1 MSSMRLRPGNF
12 WSFLETRNFFW
23 NSLGV
28 HCAFWTPT
36 GFWKTVGPVG
46 ETMRLRALCFWSQW
60 IQQCFSCSLRHPWLP
75 VLSRAS
81 PTSTKSSG
89 CLCWQAV
96 PCRFVTIMC
105 NSEPT
110 RVQFLQAIFMMH
122 IRIHK
127 SFASKDYFVSCT
139 KLERFDQWGFHLRY
153 LTQQIIWCAMMPLS

>member
-28 HCAFWTPT
+28 
-36 GFWKTVGPVG
+36 
-46 ETMRLRALCFWSQW
+46 LCFWCQW
-60 IQQCFSCSLRHPWLP
+60 IQQCFSCSLRHPLLP

-81 PTSTKSSG
+81 PTSTNSSG

-153 LTQQIIWCAMMPLS
+153 LTQHVVTACVKIIWCAMMPLS